1 MRTYASALVSERA
14 RAAGAERYG
23 RGLLPALV
31 CRRWRR
37 HITRGAAKAAD
48 HVRKPRPKDRWSV
61 ERLQHGLPRWRVGSR
76 PEGAHPGR
84 RLRCRHGLID
94 IRLRPLPAVITNRR
108 PVVRRR
114 SWTLGATIG
123 RGTLP
128 CGRIVDRYGDYLF
141 TSESVSEGHPC
152 NQISDA
158 VVDAALTGD
167 PARRVRLP
175 EIRHHRLI
183 VVGGEISTRS
193 SVNPQQMTRDVLR
206 EAGYDAPILGIDFRT
221 CYGAQHDVCPSRPSS
236 PAAWTAGLHRVQ
248 RAGDQGMVVGYAC
261 SAPPRT

>member
-1 MRTYASALVSERA
+1 MGVASGREKGRERITGRLQSCIIA
-14 RAAGAERYG
+14 FWHIGRYDVKRKSPARAKRGHENRFIGAFRSYRAAGQRTMSG
-23 RGLLPALV
+23 SLSLLPALV

-37 HITRGAAKAAD
+37 HITRGAAEAAD

-114 SWTLGATIG
+114 SWTLGATSG

-193 SVNPQQMTRDVLR
+193 SVNP
-206 EAGYDAPILGIDFRT
+206 
-221 CYGAQHDVCPSRPSS
+221 SN
-236 PAAWTAGLHRVQ
+236 
-248 RAGDQGMVVGYAC
+248 
-261 SAPPRT
+261 